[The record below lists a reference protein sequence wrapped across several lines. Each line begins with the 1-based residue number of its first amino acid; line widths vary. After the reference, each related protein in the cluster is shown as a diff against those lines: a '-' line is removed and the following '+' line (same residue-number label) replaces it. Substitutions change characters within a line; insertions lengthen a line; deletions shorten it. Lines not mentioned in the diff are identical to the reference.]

1 MAKIVKINLM
11 PDEFKNRLSYPRTI
25 TKIFISIAVLG
36 LVFVSYFAL
45 IGYKLLLNNQ
55 IKEIQTQ
62 VQSVQDEISGFS
74 GAQNSEPDKELVLI
88 KLIKKILLDHIY
100 WTNFFE
106 KLEQVTLPMVQFSD
120 FSGNAE
126 NKTVSMKGKTV
137 SYTTM
142 AQQMAIFNESQDF
155 FSKNIFSGIA
165 KTSQG
170 NISFDLELILSDSL
184 LRPNKKNE
192 Y

>member
-88 KLIKKILLDHIY
+88 KLIKKNLSDHIY